1 MLDQQLLEL
10 VVVDRSILVELMS
23 IQSLALAL
31 YFASRGI
38 GFVRDSQEGEKIP
51 YTSTA
56 RVLVSDLG

>member
-1 MLDQQLLEL
+1 MVSVLL
-10 VVVDRSILVELMS
+10 SIVLVESIS

-38 GFVRDSQEGEKIP
+38 GFVRDSPEGEKVP

-56 RVLVSDLG
+56 RVLVSDLK